1 MHHDNGITLPGK
13 LFGIGVGPG
22 DPALITVKAKEI
34 LVSVDTVFVPI
45 AAIKRHSM
53 AQNIVE
59 GAGLRGLSFKELIFP
74 MTRDRRE
81 LAGKWE
87 ESAASVVRVLNEG
100 GNAAFVTLGDPF
112 IYSTWSYLLRAVK
125 KKFPDIAVETVPGIS
140 TMNAV
145 SAVLNTPLV
154 EGDQRLALMPL
165 PRDLEE
171 IESLAKH
178 FDTLVF
184 YKVAARLPAL
194 VKALKRSGLAGSSC
208 FVSRVG
214 LPEETVIKGV
224 NAIPEG
230 TVGYLST
237 VVVKGRRRE
246 EGEAL

>member
-1 MHHDNGITLPGK
+1 MRHDNSITLPGK

-45 AAIKRHSM
+45 AAIKKHSM
-53 AQNIVE
+53 AQEIVE
-59 GAGLRGLSFKELIFP
+59 GAGLKGLSFKELVFP
-74 MTRDRRE
+74 MTRNRRK

-87 ESAASVVRVLNEG
+87 KSAASVVRVLDEG
-100 GNAAFVTLGDPF
+100 RNAAFVTLGDPF

-125 KKFPDIAVETVPGIS
+125 EKFPDLAAETVPGIS

-165 PRDLEE
+165 PSDLGE
-171 IESLAKH
+171 IDSLAQR

-184 YKVAARLPAL
+184 YKVAARLPEL

-224 NAIPEG
+224 GSIPEG
-230 TVGYLST
+230 ACGYLST
-237 VVVKGRRRE
+237 VVVKRRRE
-246 EGEAL
+246 EEGEAP